1 MFASFD
7 PVALDMACADA
18 VNAQPVMP
26 NSMLA
31 DKDQCHHDHF
41 TDAHPVT
48 DWKAC
53 VDHAEKIGIG
63 TKEYELISS
72 DKILE
77 INKEKTNPRL
87 NHRGYLHTLF
97 IGKPAY
103 IWKAFRYIDKGQ
115 SQVFR

>member
-1 MFASFD
+1 MSECSLYF
-7 PVALDMACADA
+7 
-18 VNAQPVMP
+18 

-63 TKEYELISS
+63 TKEYELI
-72 DKILE
+72 KL
-77 INKEKTNPRL
+77 
-87 NHRGYLHTLF
+87 
-97 IGKPAY
+97 
-103 IWKAFRYIDKGQ
+103 
-115 SQVFR
+115 